1 METALEVK
9 IGRSHK
15 MEKIL
20 KKIKANLSTVISS
33 TINTYFTYMGM
44 FTNNVVVYLIM
55 IFSIHGDKIKR
66 QALIARIFGT
76 NTRVIS

>member
-1 METALEVK
+1 MKGMETALEVK

-33 TINTYFTYMGM
+33 TINTYFTYMGT
-44 FTNNVVVYLIM
+44 FTNNVVVYLRM
-55 IFSIHGDKIKR
+55 IFSIHGDKI
-66 QALIARIFGT
+66 
-76 NTRVIS
+76 